1 MIELLLIAFLL
12 GVKHSYDPDHLA
24 AVANFILKTESVE
37 GAVKLSVYW
46 ALGHMITAGIITALL
61 YTFRETILQSF
72 LGYFGIAVSIML
84 IGIGIYSLR
93 DAIRVH
99 RHSHSHGKAEH
110 EHFHVHLRGEKG
122 NHYHKHL
129 FGVGIIHGL
138 ASNDELLLLF
148 TLSLGITKL
157 TGILAGGLV
166 FSAGVVVGMSLFGAA
181 MITPLL
187 KLQSEKVWNYVNFGS
202 GGLSLAYGLYLL
214 SAFFY

>member
-1 MIELLLIAFLL
+1 
-12 GVKHSYDPDHLA
+12 
-24 AVANFILKTESVE
+24 
-37 GAVKLSVYW
+37 
-46 ALGHMITAGIITALL
+46 
-61 YTFRETILQSF
+61 
-72 LGYFGIAVSIML
+72 
-84 IGIGIYSLR
+84 
-93 DAIRVH
+93 
-99 RHSHSHGKAEH
+99 SHGKAKH

-122 NHYHKHL
+122 KHYHKHL

-157 TGILAGGLV
+157 TGVLTGVLV
-166 FSAGVVVGMSLFGAA
+166 FSAGVVIGMSLFGAA

-187 KLQSEKVWNYVNFGS
+187 KLRSEKILNYVNFGS